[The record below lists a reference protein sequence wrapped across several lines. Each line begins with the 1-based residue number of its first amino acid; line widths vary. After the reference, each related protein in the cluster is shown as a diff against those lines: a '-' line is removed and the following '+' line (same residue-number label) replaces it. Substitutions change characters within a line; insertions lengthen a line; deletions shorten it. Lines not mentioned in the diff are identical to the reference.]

1 MKLIL
6 LKPFFVFLVLD
17 MNLLKEF
24 SFQQAKGHYFS
35 PIFVPLNGYVIMLHK
50 QIRFGLLFS
59 SENPT
64 LNFSIYEGR

>member
-1 MKLIL
+1 
-6 LKPFFVFLVLD
+6 

>member
-1 MKLIL
+1 
-6 LKPFFVFLVLD
+6 

-50 QIRFGLLFS
+50 KIRFGLLFS

-64 LNFSIYEGR
+64 LKLSIHEGR